1 MAEPKA
7 YEPEKL
13 TSGVMWCD
21 WGKPRRKK
29 TTFAA
34 WRQDCARCGT
44 TTLRRSSGGVGWVS
58 CVKYYSL
65 N

>member
-1 MAEPKA
+1 VAEPQA

-13 TSGVMWCD
+13 TSGVTW
-21 WGKPRRKK
+21 WTWRKPRRRK

-34 WRQDCARCGT
+34 WRQDRARCGT
-44 TTLRRSSGGVGWVS
+44 TTLRRSSGWE
-58 CVKYYSL
+58 